1 MSVRRLPLV
10 GVMGSGT
17 YPHSH
22 LSEPLGRWLASLPVH
37 LLTGG
42 GGGVMSAV
50 SGAFARVEGRSGGVI
65 GILPSDETGL
75 APPPGY
81 PNPWVEIPIRTH
93 LPARGDGG
101 GDRDSRNHINI
112 LSSRVVVALPGGSG
126 TASEVRL
133 ALEYGTPLLAFL
145 HAPHDIPGLPDSVRW
160 TDRLENVQEFVLA
173 AL

>member
-1 MSVRRLPLV
+1 MSAQRLPLV

-17 YPHSH
+17 HSHSH

-50 SGAFARVEGRSGGVI
+50 SGAFARVEGRSGRVI

-75 APPPGY
+75 TPPPGY
-81 PNPWVEIPIRTH
+81 PNPWVEIPIQTH
-93 LPARGDGG
+93 LAARGDGG
-101 GDRDSRNHINI
+101 ADPNSRNHINI
-112 LSSRVVVALPGGSG
+112 LSSRAVVALPGGPG

-133 ALEYGTPLLAFL
+133 ALDYGTPLLAFL
-145 HAPHDIPGLPDSVRW
+145 LSPRDIPGLPDTVRW
-160 TDRLENVQEFVLA
+160 TSRLEDVREFVLA
-173 AL
+173 LL